1 MTGRAETAPAARET
15 AAGSWALWQRQ
26 MRAILRMELF
36 RRFFGF
42 RSLIL
47 YFLASLPVV
56 LSVIALV
63 QTILFADESTS
74 DPAGLGDSALFYA
87 GLFELFTLR
96 FVIFFGCV
104 SVFTDLFRG
113 DVSERSLHYYFLS
126 PVRREILAAGK
137 FLAGLLGTAMVL
149 SITTALS
156 YLLWFARHGAAVAQG
171 YLFDGPG
178 LGHLLG
184 YLGVTVLA
192 CVGYGAVFLGVGLL
206 FRNPAIPAVV
216 FFGWEW
222 INFLLPSLLKK
233 LSVIHYLRSLL
244 PVEVSEGAFAL
255 IAEPTSAWISVPGF
269 VLFSAVVLAL
279 CAWRIRRM
287 EIRYESDS

>member
-1 MTGRAETAPAARET
+1 MTGRTEAASVTGEVAT
-15 AAGSWALWQRQ
+15 GSWALWLRQ
-26 MRAILRMELF
+26 VRAILGMELF

-42 RSLIL
+42 RSLVL
-47 YFLASLPVV
+47 YVLASLPILVAV
-56 LSVIALV
+56 LALV
-63 QTILFADESTS
+63 QTLLFGDGESTE
-74 DPAGLGDSALFYA
+74 PANLGESSLFYA

-96 FVIFFGCV
+96 FVLFFGCV

-126 PVRREILAAGK
+126 PVRREVLAAGK
-137 FLAGLLGTAMVL
+137 FLAGLIGTVVVF
-149 SITTALS
+149 SVVTAVS
-156 YLLWFARHGAAVAQG
+156 YMLWFARHGTEALQAH
-171 YLFDGPG
+171 LFDGPG
-178 LGHLLG
+178 LGHLAG

-192 CVGYGAVFLGVGLL
+192 CIGYGAVFLGFGLL
-206 FRNPAIPAVV
+206 FRNPAIPAVA

-244 PVEVSEGAFAL
+244 PVEVSEGPFAL

-269 VLFSAVVLAL
+269 VLFSAIVLAL